1 MSQPNEVHA
10 ETSTRAALTET
21 LPRLFALCRYAS
33 IASAFQTPLEYH
45 EETKRRMY
53 EMGKHRYKMDE
64 QTEEQK
70 QARDRMAL
78 FPKDAEV
85 LFVQEDL

>member
-1 MSQPNEVHA
+1 
-10 ETSTRAALTET
+10 
-21 LPRLFALCRYAS
+21 
-33 IASAFQTPLEYH
+33 
-45 EETKRRMY
+45 MY

-64 QTEEQK
+64 QSEEQQK
-70 QARDRMAL
+70 ARLRMAL

>member
-1 MSQPNEVHA
+1 
-10 ETSTRAALTET
+10 
-21 LPRLFALCRYAS
+21 
-33 IASAFQTPLEYH
+33 
-45 EETKRRMY
+45 MY